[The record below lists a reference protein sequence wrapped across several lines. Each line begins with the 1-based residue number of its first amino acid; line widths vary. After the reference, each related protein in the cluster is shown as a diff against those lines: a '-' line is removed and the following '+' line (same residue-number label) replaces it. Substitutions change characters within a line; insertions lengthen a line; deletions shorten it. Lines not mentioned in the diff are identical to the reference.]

1 MISEDGDMNGPYITE
16 ERVMFGVFAH
26 AMSQMTIAK
35 IRKIY
40 NKVDSKSIAKQ
51 VFNGIFFLLVFLLC
65 FLQFANVT

>member
-1 MISEDGDMNGPYITE
+1 MSEFMLVVPICSSEDGEVGGPYISE

-26 AMSQMTIAK
+26 AMSQLTIAK

-51 VFNGIFFLLVFLLC
+51 VF
-65 FLQFANVT
+65 A